1 MRTAA
6 ILGASKLG
14 KGPWRPEKKV
24 TAIAFMGGCEIDF
37 RQAELEDGVTEVKV
51 ISILG
56 DVNIVV
62 SPDIPVT
69 MSGISILGSRNVVRS
84 KDFVPS
90 LNAKKSI
97 HVGATCILGGCY
109 VVEFS
114 EYEDEWAYKPKDNS
128 EFHKF

>member
-1 MRTAA
+1 MRCTA

-14 KGPWRPEKKV
+14 KGSWRPGKKV
-24 TAIAFMGGCEIDF
+24 TAIAILGGCEIDF
-37 RQAELEDGVTEVKV
+37 RQAELDDGVTEVKA

-62 SPDIPVT
+62 NPDMPVR
-69 MSGISILGSRNVVRS
+69 MSGLSLLGWKNTERS
-84 KDFVPS
+84 KDLIPS

-97 HVGATCILGGCY
+97 QVGATCILGGCY

-114 EYEDEWAYKPKDNS
+114 EYEEEWNYRPKNN
-128 EFHKF
+128 EYHKF

>member
-1 MRTAA
+1 MRCTA

-14 KGPWRPEKKV
+14 KGPWHPGKKV
-24 TAIAFMGGCEIDF
+24 TAIAILGGCEIDF
-37 RQAELEDGVTEVKV
+37 RQADLEDGVTEVKT

-62 SPDIPVT
+62 NPDMPVK
-69 MSGISILGSRNVVRS
+69 MSGLSILGWKNTERS
-84 KDFVPS
+84 KDLIPS

-114 EYEDEWAYKPKDNS
+114 EYEEEWTYKPKNN
-128 EFHKF
+128 EYHKF

>member
-1 MRTAA
+1 MRQSA

-24 TAIAFMGGCEIDF
+24 TAIAFMGGCEVDF
-37 RQAELEDGVTEVKV
+37 RQAELEDGVTEVSA

-62 SPDIPVT
+62 TPDIPVT
-69 MSGISILGSRNVVRS
+69 ISGVSILGSRNIART
-84 KDFVPS
+84 KELVPS

-97 HVGATCILGGCY
+97 HVKTVCILGGCY
-109 VVEFS
+109 VTEFS
-114 EYEDEWAYKPKDNS
+114 EYEEEWT
-128 EFHKF
+128 